1 MRDEQSR
8 LDAVLADDNL
18 HTVREIVRAGVPRG
32 ALAQAAKEERA
43 IEVIDGVWISMAG
56 LSEHF
61 EWLSYGAAC
70 LLHPS
75 AIICMYSACL
85 FHDISDELP
94 WQLWLAVDPK
104 LTRRTRGPTLRSVG
118 WSGPLMTVG
127 IETHM
132 IGGARMRI
140 TDKARTTADVLRLRK
155 VYGDEPAMKALHD
168 YVRHGEDIGLL
179 WDRAVAIGALK
190 AVEPFVRAADEFKR
204 SIPISRPIRS

>member
-1 MRDEQSR
+1 MTNEQSR
-8 LDAVLADDNL
+8 LDAILADDNL
-18 HTVREIVRAGVPRG
+18 HTAKEIVRAGVSRK
-32 ALAQAAKEERA
+32 ALALAAKEERA
-43 IEVIDGVWISMAG
+43 VEAIDGVWISMPG

-70 LLHPS
+70 LLHPG
-75 AIICMYSACL
+75 AIVCMYSACL

-94 WQLWLAVDPK
+94 WQLWLAVNPR
-104 LTRRTRGPTLRSVG
+104 LTRRTTGPTIRSVG

-132 IGGARMRI
+132 VGGVQVRI
-140 TDKARTTADVLRLRK
+140 TDKARTTVDVLRLRK

-190 AVEPFVRAADEFKR
+190 AIEPFVRAADEFTR
-204 SIPISRPIRS
+204 SIPVSRPKQS